1 MLTLAL
7 DVGSRRIGVAVS
19 DPTGFLASSR
29 PLITRT
35 NLAADLDRIAQ
46 AVAAAEAQ
54 QVLVGLPYTLEGEV
68 GPQAKETLFFVD
80 RLRERL
86 TVPVLTWDERYTTV
100 LAAEALRAQ
109 GVRSRKQRNRIDSAA
124 AAVLLQHYLDTERAS
139 VPPAPVQGQ

>member
-1 MLTLAL
+1 VRTLAL
-7 DVGSRRIGVAVS
+7 DLGSRRIGVAVS
-19 DPTGFLASSR
+19 DPTGLLASSR

-46 AVAAAEAQ
+46 AVATEEAQ

-68 GPQAKETLFFVD
+68 GPQAKQTLFFVE

-86 TVPVLTWDERYTTV
+86 AVPVLTWDERYTTV
-100 LAAEALRAQ
+100 QAAAALRAQ
-109 GVRSRKQRNRIDSAA
+109 GVRARKQRNRIDSAA

-139 VPPAPVQGQ
+139 APPAPERGP